1 MAEAHNKILIVE
13 DDAGIAAFLKTA
25 IHAAGYDVLLA
36 DTGAGALSIISS
48 HCPDCILLDLGL
60 PDMDGSTIIESV
72 RQWTQTPIVVI
83 SARDA
88 ELDKAAALDQGADD
102 YMVKPFGTVELLARI
117 RSALRHTRTTA
128 ECDQVGLTGTYS
140 VGDMVIDYKKLRVY
154 IQGADAQLTPNEFQ
168 DRGTFGEASRP
179 GPHLPD
185 HAAGAVGSGGHHG
198 QQDTAGPR
206 GQHPAQ
212 DRGGPQRA
220 PLHLHRDRRGLSPGG
235 SVNAVF
241 PFPAKRGIVCMKR
254 AAG

>member
-154 IQGADAQLTPNEFQ
+154 IQGADAQLTPNEFKIVALLGKHPGRVLTYRTMLRELWGPAATMDNKILRVHVASIRRKIEADPNEPRYIFTEIGVGYRLA
-168 DRGTFGEASRP
+168 DR
-179 GPHLPD
+179 
-185 HAAGAVGSGGHHG
+185 
-198 QQDTAGPR
+198 
-206 GQHPAQ
+206 
-212 DRGGPQRA
+212 
-220 PLHLHRDRRGLSPGG
+220 
-235 SVNAVF
+235 
-241 PFPAKRGIVCMKR
+241 
-254 AAG
+254 